1 LDALIN
7 KNMSSPFQLKFMAK
21 NPVKGFT
28 MDQLEKSTKKAEK
41 KMIENAEI
49 LNKRNPEVNGPNYES
64 TDPQRW
70 AGDDGYDDS
79 VEKTQVSNGSVA
91 QMASPLNAYVS
102 TAGHFQRLQDN
113 IAAAFT
119 PKKETGPTSED
130 KKNQAEEAYWKS
142 KTTTSEESN
151 PSKDRVNQIEDDSSS
166 DSDVG
171 LKYDSS
177 KNYSKTFKEFKEGNP
192 FYIGKDK
199 NENYFNKYGQ

>member
-1 LDALIN
+1 MKLDQLHKKLKYIN
-7 KNMSSPFQLKFMAK
+7 NMSSPFQQKFMAK

-41 KMIENAEI
+41 QMKKSAAI
-49 LNKRNPEVNGPNYES
+49 LPQVEGPGNPDYES
-64 TDPQRW
+64 KDEQRF

-119 PKKETGPTSED
+119 PKKKTGPTSED

-142 KTTTSEESN
+142 KTTTSEEN
-151 PSKDRVNQIEDDSSS
+151 
-166 DSDVG
+166 
-171 LKYDSS
+171 
-177 KNYSKTFKEFKEGNP
+177 NP
-192 FYIGKDK
+192 FKGETEKVVEKLKETTDEGFEYKPFESYG
-199 NENYFNKYGQ
+199 NYFNKTGQ

>member
-1 LDALIN
+1 
-7 KNMSSPFQLKFMAK
+7 MAK

-28 MDQLEKSTKKAEK
+28 MAELERSTRKAEEEMK
-41 KMIENAEI
+41 KNAAILPQIEGPG
-49 LNKRNPEVNGPNYES
+49 NPDYES

-119 PKKETGPTSED
+119 PTKGTKTKAEKEAEFKGETEKVSEKLKETTD
-130 KKNQAEEAYWKS
+130 KEFKGFKDGEYQIPSISDFQKNQA
-142 KTTTSEESN
+142 
-151 PSKDRVNQIEDDSSS
+151 D
-166 DSDVG
+166 
-171 LKYDSS
+171 
-177 KNYSKTFKEFKEGNP
+177 
-192 FYIGKDK
+192 
-199 NENYFNKYGQ
+199 ENYFNRFGQ